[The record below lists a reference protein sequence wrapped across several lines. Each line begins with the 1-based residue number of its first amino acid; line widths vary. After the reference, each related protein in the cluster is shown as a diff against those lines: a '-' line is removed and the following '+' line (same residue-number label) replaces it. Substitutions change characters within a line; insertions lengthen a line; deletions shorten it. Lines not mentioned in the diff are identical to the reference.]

1 MNVWL
6 VVDFEPIPG
15 IDGASRYLRYGML
28 ANRFASNGHDVTWWT
43 ADFDHFAKRHRAGPK
58 QLSISPNLT
67 IKMLTGTGY
76 SRNISLRRI
85 RHNRSVAR
93 SFLDAIETVPNDSQ
107 PDVVMVCLHSLELAD
122 AVTVFAHKRKIPLVV
137 DVVDIWPEVY
147 LRAFPQY
154 FKGIARHAL
163 RSEFMRAMRILERA
177 QLITAVSKS
186 YLDWALKL
194 CQSGAGHAGAV
205 FPLGYDDGNVDEV
218 AVASESARLIR
229 VYGIAPDTINIA
241 FVGQL
246 SHSYDLATVI
256 KAARLVYSQIGMQ
269 VRFFIAGDGIDRS
282 RLEFAAKDLPIVSFT
297 GWLSHPSV
305 VALLRLSTGGLVSYA
320 RDATQSLP
328 YKPFEYMAAGLVLL
342 SSLTGEM
349 ESLIRNDGIGVQYT
363 AGSAES
369 LATGIVE
376 LIRDPACCAEMR
388 KKSRSLFEAEFRSD
402 LIYDRLM
409 ARIESLSANPTPLE
423 SLAFR

>member
-1 MNVWL
+1 
-6 VVDFEPIPG
+6 
-15 IDGASRYLRYGML
+15 
-28 ANRFASNGHDVTWWT
+28 
-43 ADFDHFAKRHRAGPK
+43 
-58 QLSISPNLT
+58 
-67 IKMLTGTGY
+67 
-76 SRNISLRRI
+76 
-85 RHNRSVAR
+85 
-93 SFLDAIETVPNDSQ
+93 
-107 PDVVMVCLHSLELAD
+107 
-122 AVTVFAHKRKIPLVV
+122 
-137 DVVDIWPEVY
+137 
-147 LRAFPQY
+147 
-154 FKGIARHAL
+154 
-163 RSEFMRAMRILERA
+163 
-177 QLITAVSKS
+177 
-186 YLDWALKL
+186 
-194 CQSGAGHAGAV
+194 
-205 FPLGYDDGNVDEV
+205 
-218 AVASESARLIR
+218 
-229 VYGIAPDTINIA
+229 
-241 FVGQL
+241 VGQL